1 MLLIPRALTIR
12 FLDARLF
19 HYLGALGAR
28 GLEAAGKF
36 GLYTL
41 AARMMGGTDS
51 GLFFLCLT
59 WVNLCSTLAR
69 MGLERAMSRHIAAEL
84 AVGRGRLARQVLIS
98 GLGWTALTS
107 CAASG
112 GTFLL
117 SGPLAVFVFRQPELA
132 RPLALA
138 ALVLPT
144 QTMAFAIGFAL
155 IGLNR
160 GVAGQMVQSAL
171 PPVLSLIGLVAG
183 FNHIDQVLT
192 VYAASYGICCI
203 LGLGF
208 IIRDWRHAMIDRFV
222 AEAASAG
229 TLPSLWQTATPF
241 LVIELVQVTLLST
254 PVLVLGAVA
263 DAAVVSAFS
272 IVSRLTMLINTFLVS
287 IAMIAAPAFASHHR
301 RNEYAALAKVERNTR
316 MMAMAVCLPAIVG
329 MIAFVH
335 PLLSLMG
342 SDVAGAAPALFILAV
357 GQVVNTLL
365 PTQDMMLSM
374 TGHGAILRRLN
385 LQQLVA
391 CCVLSAALIPSFAM
405 MGAAIVSTICIIQ
418 GRVSFAVAVR
428 RVLPLLS
435 IRTS

>member
-1 MLLIPRALTIR
+1 MLLIPRVLTIKYR
-12 FLDARLF
+12 DARLF
-19 HYLGALGAR
+19 HYLGALAAR

-41 AARMMGGTDS
+41 AARMMGGMES
-51 GLFFLCLT
+51 GLFFICLT
-59 WVNLCSTLAR
+59 WVNLCSTAAR

-84 AVGRGRLARQVLIS
+84 AVGHGRLARQVLIS
-98 GLGWTALTS
+98 GLGWTAL
-107 CAASG
+107 ASG
-112 GTFLL
+112 AAAGATFLL

-171 PPVLSLIGLVAG
+171 PPVLSLIGLVGG

-208 IIRDWRHAMIDRFV
+208 IIRDWRHVMIDRFV
-222 AEAASAG
+222 VEAASSG

-254 PVLVLGAVA
+254 PVLVLGAFA
-263 DAAVVSAFS
+263 NAAVVSAFS
-272 IVSRLTMLINTFLVS
+272 IVSRLTMLINTILVS
-287 IAMIAAPAFASHHR
+287 IAMIAAPAFTSHHR
-301 RNEYAALAKVERNTR
+301 RNEYAALAKVEHNTR

-329 MIAFVH
+329 MIVFVH

-342 SDVAGAAPALFILAV
+342 SDVAGTALALFILAV

-391 CCVLSAALIPSFAM
+391 CCVLSAILIPSFAM

-418 GRVSFAVAVR
+418 GRVSFAIAVR
-428 RVLPLLS
+428 RLLPLLS